1 MTLLLFRFVMLCKIT
16 KNPVL
21 ATKLLSQSG
30 KCKDLLEV
38 HPEVIEYFYFNQ
50 FTLLQESLGFKIKK
64 MFVLLLLLG

>member
-1 MTLLLFRFVMLCKIT
+1 MKLLFRFVMLCKIT

-30 KCKDLLEV
+30 KCKDLSEV

-50 FTLLQESLGFKIKK
+50 FTLI
-64 MFVLLLLLG
+64 